1 LVNRIS
7 ANFIEYL
14 SKEPEQL
21 NNDNKCICSYCE
33 KSFTRIDSL
42 KKHLSGR
49 CKSKDNHDEL
59 EKLKEEMK
67 FIIEG
72 FKNLQNN
79 YQIMENE
86 NIKLK
91 NEIEHCCA
99 WLRRAY
105 NLRSQRMLH
114 RIRQG

>member
-1 LVNRIS
+1 MN
-7 ANFIEYL
+7 
-14 SKEPEQL
+14 
-21 NNDNKCICSYCE
+21 
-33 KSFTRIDSL
+33 
-42 KKHLSGR
+42 GR
-49 CKSKDNHDEL
+49 CKSKDNHDEF

-91 NEIEHCCA
+91 NEIEIIQKEG
-99 WLRRAY
+99 
-105 NLRSQRMLH
+105 NKNNNTK
-114 RIRQG
+114 IINNNDNRQINKGIIQNNFIVQFVHDLLTFLYKKVNNHVN